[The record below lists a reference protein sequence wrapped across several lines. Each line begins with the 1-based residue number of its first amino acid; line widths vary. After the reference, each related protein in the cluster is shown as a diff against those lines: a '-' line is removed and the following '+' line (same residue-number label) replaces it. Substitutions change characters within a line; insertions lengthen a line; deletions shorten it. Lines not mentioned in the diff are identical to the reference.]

1 MISQAINRTWQQL
14 LHPRFRSVFFSALTA
29 AIITLVG
36 LNYALYA
43 YWPED
48 WTSGYDWIDSAG
60 FWTIS
65 ALGSYVLFPGL
76 VTMVMGFLTDK
87 IADAVEEEFY
97 PNHKGLRKVPVSD
110 VIFGALKLTALMI
123 ILNLIAFIPYMILL
137 FGTFGMGAFAL
148 FVAVNGFLLGR
159 EYFEMVAIRH
169 MSARD
174 VSRMRRLYGGKVFT
188 GGAMI
193 AAMFAVPFL
202 NILAPIIGA
211 AMMTHVFHFL
221 AHEDGRVFNR

>member
-1 MISQAINRTWQQL
+1 MIGQAINRSWQQL
-14 LHPRFRSVFFSALTA
+14 LHPRFRSVFFL
-29 AIITLVG
+29 AIIAATLTLIG

-48 WTSGYDWIDSAG
+48 WTSGWDYVDQAG
-60 FWTIS
+60 FFTVSVI
-65 ALGSYVLFPGL
+65 GSYVLFPGL
-76 VTMVMGFLTDK
+76 VTMVMGVLTDK
-87 IADAVEEEFY
+87 IADAVEDEYY
-97 PNHKGLRKVPVSD
+97 PNRKGLRKVPLGD
-110 VIFGALKLTALMI
+110 VIVGALKLTLLMI
-123 ILNLIAFIPYMILL
+123 LLNLIAFVPYMIL
-137 FGTFGMGAFAL
+137 FFSTFGMGAFAL

-169 MSARD
+169 MPRRE
-174 VSRMRRLYGGKVFT
+174 VSRMRRLYGGKIFM

-193 AAMFAVPFL
+193 AALFAIPFV

-221 AHEDGRVFNR
+221 AHEDGRVFDR